1 MSSLAISLQ
10 LLFVLYYAYVLYVFY
25 KLHENSCNCKKLSK
39 FNKTWNFYYV
49 VFVSSILLI
58 LNLNQLI
65 KIISNVQV
73 GGSSNDILYRN
84 TLILLN
90 LGFGV
95 SFLNDY
101 AILDLF
107 RIMQKQECP
116 CHIKHRMYLKN
127 MTYVKL
133 GMNVIYYIYMLQ
145 FLNKKTIMLIA
156 KKLKKQQNK

>member
-10 LLFVLYYAYVLYVFY
+10 LLFVLYYTYVLYIFY

-116 CHIKHRMYLKN
+116 CQTKHRMYLNN

-133 GMNVIYYIYMLQ
+133 GTNIMYYIVMMASI
-145 FLNKKTIMLIA
+145 NKKMVMKIA
-156 KKLKKQQNK
+156 KQIKKQQK